1 MVNWWGVSVSEKKI
15 YNSPLGRLLVEL
27 ENGFLVR
34 LDFADGIQAE
44 GKNGNESAL
53 LARVAMQL
61 DEYFRGARK
70 NFDLPLNPAGTEFQ
84 RKVWDALLAI
94 PYGETR
100 TYREIAEAAG
110 CPRGFRAVGM
120 ANNKNPIAIIIPC
133 HRVIGSNGKL
143 VGYASGLGR
152 KEALLALERGK

>member
-1 MVNWWGVSVSEKKI
+1 MGEKKI
-15 YNSPLGRLLVEL
+15 YNSPVGRLLVEL

-53 LARVAMQL
+53 LAKVAMQL

-143 VGYASGLGR
+143 VGYAGGLGR

>member
-1 MVNWWGVSVSEKKI
+1 MGEKKI
-15 YNSPLGRLLVEL
+15 YNSPVGRLLVEL

-53 LARVAMQL
+53 LVKVAMQL
-61 DEYFRGARK
+61 DEYFQGVRK

-143 VGYASGLGR
+143 VGYAGGLGR
-152 KEALLALERGK
+152 KEALLALEAGQIGAF

>member
-1 MVNWWGVSVSEKKI
+1 MSEKKI
-15 YNSPLGRLLVEL
+15 YNSPVGRLLVEL

-34 LDFADGIQAE
+34 LDFADGSQAE

-53 LARVAMQL
+53 LAKVAMQL

>member
-1 MVNWWGVSVSEKKI
+1 MGEKKI
-15 YNSPLGRLLVEL
+15 YNSPVGGLLAEV

-53 LARVAMQL
+53 MTQVVMQL

-70 NFDLPLNPAGTEFQ
+70 NFNLPLNPAGTGFQ
-84 RKVWDALLAI
+84 RKVWEVLLTI

-100 TYREIAEAAG
+100 AYREIAEAAG
-110 CPRGFRAVGM
+110 CPKGFRAVGM

-133 HRVIGSNGKL
+133 HRVVGSNGKL
-143 VGYASGLGR
+143 VGYAGGLDR
-152 KEALLALERGK
+152 KEALLALERAN

>member
-1 MVNWWGVSVSEKKI
+1 MGEKKI
-15 YNSPLGRLLVEL
+15 YNSPVGRLLVEV

-34 LDFADGIQAE
+34 LDFADGIPAE

-53 LARVAMQL
+53 LAKVAMQL
-61 DEYFRGARK
+61 DEYFRGAGK

-110 CPRGFRAVGM
+110 CPKGFRAVGM

-143 VGYASGLGR
+143 VGYAGGLGR

>member
-1 MVNWWGVSVSEKKI
+1 MGEKKI
-15 YNSPLGRLLVEL
+15 YNSPVGRLLVEL

-34 LDFADGIQAE
+34 LDFADGIPAE

-53 LARVAMQL
+53 LAKVSMQL

-110 CPRGFRAVGM
+110 CPKGFRAVGM

-143 VGYASGLGR
+143 VGYAGGLGR
-152 KEALLALERGK
+152 KEALLALEAGQIGAF

>member
-110 CPRGFRAVGM
+110 CPKGFRAVGM

-143 VGYASGLGR
+143 VGYAGGLGR

>member
-1 MVNWWGVSVSEKKI
+1 MSEKKI
-15 YNSPLGRLLVEL
+15 YNSPVGRLLVEL

-53 LARVAMQL
+53 LAKVAMQL

-110 CPRGFRAVGM
+110 CPKGFRAVGM

>member
-1 MVNWWGVSVSEKKI
+1 MGEKKI
-15 YNSPLGRLLVEL
+15 YNSPVGRLLVEL

-34 LDFADGIQAE
+34 LDFADSLQAE

-53 LARVAMQL
+53 LAKVSMQL

-110 CPRGFRAVGM
+110 CPKGFRAVGM

>member
-1 MVNWWGVSVSEKKI
+1 MGEKKI
-15 YNSPLGRLLVEL
+15 YNSPVGRLLVEV

-34 LDFADGIQAE
+34 LDFADGIPAE

-53 LARVAMQL
+53 LAKVAMQL

-143 VGYASGLGR
+143 VGYAGGLGR
-152 KEALLALERGK
+152 KEALLALEAGQIGAF

>member
-1 MVNWWGVSVSEKKI
+1 MGEKKI
-15 YNSPLGRLLVEL
+15 YNSPVGRLLAEV

-34 LDFADGIQAE
+34 LDFVDGIQAE

-53 LARVAMQL
+53 LANVSMQL

-152 KEALLALERGK
+152 KEALLALEAGQIGAF

>member
-1 MVNWWGVSVSEKKI
+1 MSEKKI
-15 YNSPLGRLLVEL
+15 YNSPVGRLLVEL
-27 ENGFLVR
+27 ENGFLVG

-53 LARVAMQL
+53 LAKVSMQL

-110 CPRGFRAVGM
+110 CPKGFRAVGM

>member
-1 MVNWWGVSVSEKKI
+1 MGEKKI
-15 YNSPLGRLLVEL
+15 YNSPVGRLLVEL

-53 LARVAMQL
+53 LVKVAMQL
-61 DEYFRGARK
+61 DEYFQGVRK
-70 NFDLPLNPAGTEFQ
+70 NFDLPLNPAGTGFQ

-143 VGYASGLGR
+143 VGYAGGLGR
-152 KEALLALERGK
+152 KEALLALEAGQIGAF

>member
-1 MVNWWGVSVSEKKI
+1 MGEKKI
-15 YNSPLGRLLVEL
+15 YNSPVGRLLVEV

-34 LDFADGIQAE
+34 LDFADGIPAE

-53 LARVAMQL
+53 LAKVATQL

-110 CPRGFRAVGM
+110 CPKGFRAVGM

>member
-1 MVNWWGVSVSEKKI
+1 MGEKKI
-15 YNSPLGRLLVEL
+15 YNSPVGRLLVEV

-53 LARVAMQL
+53 LAKVSMQL

-110 CPRGFRAVGM
+110 CPKGFRAVGM

>member
-1 MVNWWGVSVSEKKI
+1 MGEKKI
-15 YNSPLGRLLVEL
+15 YNSPVGRLLVEV

-34 LDFADGIQAE
+34 LDFADGIPAE

-53 LARVAMQL
+53 LAKVAMQL

-143 VGYASGLGR
+143 VGYAGGLGR

>member
-1 MVNWWGVSVSEKKI
+1 MGEKKI
-15 YNSPLGRLLVEL
+15 YNSPVGRLLVEV

-53 LARVAMQL
+53 LAKVAMQL

-143 VGYASGLGR
+143 VGYAGGLGR
-152 KEALLALERGK
+152 KEALLALEAGQIGAF

>member
-1 MVNWWGVSVSEKKI
+1 MSEKKI
-15 YNSPLGRLLVEL
+15 YNSPVGRLLVEL
-27 ENGFLVR
+27 ENGFLVG

-53 LARVAMQL
+53 LANVSMQL

-143 VGYASGLGR
+143 VGYAGGLGR
-152 KEALLALERGK
+152 KEALLALEAGQIGAF

>member
-1 MVNWWGVSVSEKKI
+1 MSEKKI
-15 YNSPLGRLLVEL
+15 YNSPVGRLLVEL

-34 LDFADGIQAE
+34 LDFADGIPAE

-53 LARVAMQL
+53 LAKVAMQL

-110 CPRGFRAVGM
+110 CPKGFRAVGM

-143 VGYASGLGR
+143 VGYAGGLGR

>member
-1 MVNWWGVSVSEKKI
+1 MGEKKI
-15 YNSPLGRLLVEL
+15 YNSPVGRLLVEV

-53 LARVAMQL
+53 LAKVAMQL

-110 CPRGFRAVGM
+110 CPKGFRAVGM

-143 VGYASGLGR
+143 VGYAGGLGR

>member
-1 MVNWWGVSVSEKKI
+1 MGEKKI
-15 YNSPLGRLLVEL
+15 YNSPVGRLLVEV

-34 LDFADGIQAE
+34 LDFADGIPAE

-53 LARVAMQL
+53 LAKVAMQL

>member
-1 MVNWWGVSVSEKKI
+1 M
-15 YNSPLGRLLVEL
+15 
-27 ENGFLVR
+27 
-34 LDFADGIQAE
+34 
-44 GKNGNESAL
+44 
-53 LARVAMQL
+53 LAKVAMQL

-110 CPRGFRAVGM
+110 CPKGFRAVGM

>member
-1 MVNWWGVSVSEKKI
+1 MGEKKI
-15 YNSPLGRLLVEL
+15 YNSPVGRLLVEV

-34 LDFADGIQAE
+34 LDFADGIPAE

-53 LARVAMQL
+53 LAKVSMQL

-143 VGYASGLGR
+143 VGYAGGLGR
-152 KEALLALERGK
+152 KEALLALEAGQIGAF